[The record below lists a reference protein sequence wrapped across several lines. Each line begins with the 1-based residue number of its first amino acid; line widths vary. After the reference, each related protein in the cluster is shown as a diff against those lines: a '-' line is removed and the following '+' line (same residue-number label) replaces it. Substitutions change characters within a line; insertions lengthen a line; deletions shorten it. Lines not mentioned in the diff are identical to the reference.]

1 MKTDAQ
7 RQAAYRRRMRDRGY
21 VQLRDWVHVDDL
33 TWIRDQIIV
42 QNAWR
47 DSCWNNSQSLTKFGN
62 ASVHRVYDTNE

>member
-33 TWIRDQIIV
+33 TWIRDKIIV

-47 DSCWNNSQSLTKFGN
+47 DSCWNNSQSLTK
-62 ASVHRVYDTNE
+62 DQLTCDE